1 MKLPPPSTT
10 PPMNP
15 VRIIIVEDHTMIRQL
30 LSDAVRIEG
39 DMQIVAA
46 VGTVAG
52 GITACLEHQ
61 PDLAIID
68 WMLPDGSGLLIVKQL
83 KQHLNL
89 KKMRFIMLTSND
101 EESLVQEANA
111 AGVQGFVLKSASL
124 ETLREALTT
133 VLAGRNFYCP
143 ESSKYLLPPAG
154 GAVSPANDTLTP
166 REREILC
173 SVANGFGT
181 KETAER
187 LHVSTK
193 TIANHLTALKE
204 KLNIHETSGLV
215 RYAIKHGWVDAP

>member
-1 MKLPPPSTT
+1 
-10 PPMNP
+10 MNP

-30 LSDAVRIEG
+30 LSDAVRTEP

-46 VGTVAG
+46 VGTVTG
-52 GITACLEHQ
+52 GITACLELK
-61 PDLAIID
+61 PDLAIVD
-68 WMLPDGSGLLIVKQL
+68 WMLPDGSGLLLVKQIKLHL
-83 KQHLNL
+83 KE
-89 KKMRFIMLTSND
+89 MRFIMLTSND

-124 ETLREALTT
+124 ETLREALTN
-133 VLAGRNFYCP
+133 VLAGRKYYCP
-143 ESSKYLLPPAG
+143 ESSRHLLPSLG
-154 GAVSPANDTLTP
+154 DRITPANDRLTP
-166 REREILC
+166 REREVLI

-193 TIANHLTALKE
+193 TIANHLTGLKE

>member
-1 MKLPPPSTT
+1 
-10 PPMNP
+10 MNP
-15 VRIIIVEDHTMIRQL
+15 IRIIIVEDHTMIRQL
-30 LSDAVRIEG
+30 LSDAVRAEG

-52 GITACLEHQ
+52 GIAACLELQ

-83 KQHLNL
+83 KRDPNL

-143 ESSKYLLPPAG
+143 ESSKYLLPSSG
-154 GAVSPANDTLTP
+154 GAVNPANDTLTP

-215 RYAIKHGWVDAP
+215 RYAIKHGWVDSP

>member
-1 MKLPPPSTT
+1 
-10 PPMNP
+10 MNP

-30 LSDAVRIEG
+30 LSDAVRNEV

-52 GITACLEHQ
+52 GITACIEHQ
-61 PDLAIID
+61 PDLAIVD
-68 WMLPDGSGLLIVKQL
+68 WMLPDGSGLLIVKQVKNRL
-83 KQHLNL
+83 EA
-89 KKMRFIMLTSND
+89 MRFIMLTSND

-111 AGVQGFVLKSASL
+111 AGVEGFVLKSASL
-124 ETLREALTT
+124 ETLREAITS
-133 VLAGRNFYCP
+133 VLAGRKYYCP
-143 ESSKYLLPPAG
+143 ESSKYLRPGLG
-154 GAVSPANDTLTP
+154 SRVTPANDSLTP
-166 REREILC
+166 REREILI

-187 LHVSTK
+187 LQVSTK